1 MKKIYISLIIS
12 LLGVNVIAQMGIN
25 SDGSQPNAS
34 AQLDIKS
41 TTKGFLMPRMTM
53 PQMNAIV
60 NPVDGLQVTLTDGS
74 DGFQAS
80 VWTYYA
86 FDGGFG
92 SMNQIYANVYS
103 WANSDI
109 TNLNNNIYNLNVGK
123 VGIGTTTPAHKL
135 TVKTA
140 SSSFGLVH
148 SNGFVEMGT
157 YVNTLSG
164 VGSFGT
170 HTNHRLGFF
179 TNGSGDQITLLPN
192 GKVGINSVAPQ
203 ADLHI
208 KQRSEAYPVVNA
220 GLQLLPVSTNIG
232 YWNMGTDLGDD
243 LNFAWNGLARAY
255 IRNTDGVYMPPSDFR
270 LKKDIQPIGNAL
282 ASLMKLEAKSYH
294 YKVNQNDDPLSY
306 GFIAQEVEKLFP
318 DFVST
323 SEQDGMKGVAYQNLG
338 VILIK
343 AIQERQ
349 RIIEVLTKRVEQL
362 ENKKIK

>member
-1 MKKIYISLIIS
+1 MKKIYILLIIS
-12 LLGVNVIAQMGIN
+12 LLGENIIAQMGVN

-34 AQLDIKS
+34 AQLDVKS
-41 TTKGFLMPRMTM
+41 TTKGFLMPRMTKA
-53 PQMNAIV
+53 QMNAIV
-60 NPVDGLQVTLTDGS
+60 NPADGLQVTSTDEI

-80 VWTYYA
+80 VWTYFA
-86 FDGGFG
+86 TDGGFG
-92 SMNQIYANVYS
+92 RMNQIPINLYS
-103 WANSDI
+103 WANSDV
-109 TNLNNNIYNLNVGK
+109 TNMNNNIYTLNVGK
-123 VGIGTTTPAHKL
+123 VGIGISTPPYKL
-135 TVKTA
+135 TVKTS

-157 YVNTLSG
+157 YVNTLGG
-164 VGSFGT
+164 VGSLGT
-170 HTNHRLGFF
+170 HTNHRFGFF
-179 TNGSGDQITLLPN
+179 TNGSGEQITLLPS
-192 GKVGINSVAPQ
+192 GKVGVNLIAPQ

-294 YKVNQNDDPLSY
+294 YKVNQDDDPLSY

-349 RIIEVLTKRVEQL
+349 RIIEGLTKRVEQL
-362 ENKKIK
+362 ENKK